1 MTIATYDFSDELVTS
16 LTISSIP
23 SHIHNDLISESEKL
37 IEYIDFAFKIMG
49 IEISYSQFQKMN
61 ESEKK
66 SFLRDLKINKII

>member
-1 MTIATYDFSDELVTS
+1 MAIATYDFSDVTSSS

-23 SHIHNDLISESEKL
+23 SHRHNDLILESEKL

-61 ESEKK
+61 EFEKK

>member
-1 MTIATYDFSDELVTS
+1 MASIPSH
-16 LTISSIP
+16 TISSIP
-23 SHIHNDLISESEKL
+23 SHNSLIFEAEKL

-49 IEISYSQFQKMN
+49 IEISYSQFQEMN

>member
-1 MTIATYDFSDELVTS
+1 MAIATYDFSDVTSSS

-23 SHIHNDLISESEKL
+23 LHRHNSLIFEAEKL

-49 IEISYSQFQKMN
+49 IEISYSQFQEMN

>member
-1 MTIATYDFSDELVTS
+1 MTIATYDFSDVTSSS

-23 SHIHNDLISESEKL
+23 SHNDLILESEKL